1 MKPERLYSFEPDD
14 LTKVEGQFKAL
25 YRSTFQFVLENKG
38 SMAEAR
44 DTYVKAF
51 TYYMQ
56 LIELRGMAVADRA
69 EAVIYSFSRKLWLQK
84 LEKRRVD
91 LDFVKHRREYFEM
104 EDAFHEIDFIN
115 TRSAKTAEKLAEIGE
130 PGRTLVLECVGRK
143 RSIPEVAPRLGLTDE
158 DRAFAKLVQC
168 FRKLIKFTE
177 GKEFDLSDEVFARF
191 VRYVLDGMEESCTV
205 AEEEKVCL
213 TMVSRVAAMV
223 RNHIVRAER
232 IEAFKGM
239 EDKLTATADVIT
251 ESAAG
256 PNTTKKILMKTAGIA
271 GLALIAA
278 GAVSALTA
286 FSVTEAV
293 HKQHELQA
301 RQEAEREAFKADSLA
316 AAAVAAEKA
325 VPVRVSAFALTQG
338 YALTAAKPLGDRKT
352 VRLEAEDGGSGYR
365 ARVIKSDHNADLALL
380 KIDEADGIEPDV
392 PYRLAAGGAE
402 IGEAVFSLGFP
413 ADFLAYSDGSVNA
426 AGHAGN
432 FRVKLSSATFG
443 APVIGKFGQIAGML
457 LTEAEDE
464 SGFYQFTPAE
474 KIAAWIESLN
484 DASITD
490 IKLPARNRL
499 YYADKTTQIQKIR
512 PFVYN
517 VKTEG

>member
-1 MKPERLYSFEPDD
+1 MKPERLYSFEHDD

-25 YRSTFQFVLENKG
+25 YKSTFQFVLENKG
-38 SMAEAR
+38 SMSEAR
-44 DTYVKAF
+44 DTYVRAF

-56 LIELRGMAVADRA
+56 LIELRGMAVSERA
-69 EAVIYSFSRKLWLQK
+69 EAVIYSFSRKLWLHK

-91 LDFVKHRREYFEM
+91 LDYVKHRREYFEM

-115 TRSAKTAEKLAEIGE
+115 KRSAKTAEKLAEIGE

-143 RSIPEVAPRLGLTDE
+143 CSISDVAPRLGLTDE

-177 GKEFDLSDEVFARF
+177 GKEFELSDEVFARF
-191 VRYVLDGMEESCTV
+191 VRYVLDGMEETSTV

-223 RNHIVRAER
+223 RNHVVRAER
-232 IEAFKGM
+232 IEAFKEM
-239 EDKLTATADVIT
+239 EDKLTATDDVLT
-251 ESAAG
+251 ESADG

-278 GAVSALTA
+278 GAISALTA
-286 FSVTEAV
+286 FNVSEAV
-293 HKQHELQA
+293 HKHHELQA
-301 RQEAEREAFKADSLA
+301 RQEAEREAFVADSLA
-316 AAAVAAEKA
+316 AAAAAAEKV
-325 VPVRVSAFALTQG
+325 VPMRISAFAPVPG
-338 YALTAAKPLGDRKT
+338 YALTAAKPLGDRT
-352 VRLEAEDGGSGYR
+352 AVLLETEDADIAYR
-365 ARVIKSDHNADLALL
+365 ARVVKADPDADLALL
-380 KIDEADGIEPDV
+380 KIEDTDGIDPTV
-392 PYRLAAGGAE
+392 PYRFATGGAE

-426 AGHAGN
+426 AGEGN

-443 APVIGKFGQIAGML
+443 APVIGNHGQIAGML

-474 KIAAWIESLN
+474 KITAWIEALN
-484 DASITD
+484 DASISD
-490 IKLPARNRL
+490 LKLPVRNRL
-499 YYADKTTQIQKIR
+499 FYADKTTQIQKIR
-512 PFVYN
+512 PFVYK
-517 VKTEG
+517 VKFEG